1 MEGELVHFQFAKGHM
16 YPGIYLKFHGTD
28 LLARIIYIF
37 ILVAGDSLAQKKQ
50 HTMFSINI

>member
-1 MEGELVHFQFAKGHM
+1 MEGELVHFQFAKGHI

-37 ILVAGDSLAQKKQ
+37 ILVASDSLAHKKTP
-50 HTMFSINI
+50 HYV